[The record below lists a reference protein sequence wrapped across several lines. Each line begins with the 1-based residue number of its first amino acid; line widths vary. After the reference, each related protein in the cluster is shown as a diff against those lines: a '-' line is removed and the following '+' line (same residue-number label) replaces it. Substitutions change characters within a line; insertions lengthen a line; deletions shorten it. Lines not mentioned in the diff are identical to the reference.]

1 MSTGGGGQVAG
12 SSGEQAAGRR
22 SARSISRAAIIA
34 VGSEMLTPSKVDTNS
49 LFITEQLNLL
59 GIQVAFKS
67 IVGDDRGDLEVAVR
81 EALGRVDLLVC
92 CGGLGP
98 TDDDLT
104 RPVVADV
111 VQRPL
116 VEDESITARIRARFQ
131 GRGLE
136 MPEINRR
143 QAMVPAGA
151 RVLANANG
159 TAPGLWI
166 EHGDRIVLLLPGPPR
181 ELKPMMTSVAETLL
195 RERAGGMALV
205 RRIIKITGRSESHT
219 EEAVQPLYAEWSRAR
234 VPIAATILASL
245 GQIELHLSACC
256 ADRADAESALDAAV
270 GQVRGVMGLHVY
282 SSDGRGLEEVLG
294 AMLAERKL
302 SIAVAES
309 CTGGLIASR
318 LTDVPGSSRYVE
330 RGIVSYSNAAK
341 VELLGVPEVMLKAH
355 GAVSEPVATA
365 MAEAVRS
372 RSRVDVGIGV
382 TGIAGP
388 DGGTPEKPVGM
399 VCIAAASAAGTR
411 VRTFRFVGGREM
423 VKFQASQA
431 ALDMVRRM
439 LLEP

>member
-1 MSTGGGGQVAG
+1 MMTAG
-12 SSGEQAAGRR
+12 SGQSAAGRR
-22 SARSISRAAIIA
+22 TIARAAIIA

-67 IVGDDRGDLEVAVR
+67 IVGDDRGDLDAAVR
-81 EALGRVDLLVC
+81 EALPRVDLLVC

-116 VEDESITARIRARFQ
+116 VEDASITSRIRARFE
-131 GRGLE
+131 GRGLQ

-143 QAMVPAGA
+143 QAMVPEGA

-166 EHGDRIVLLLPGPPR
+166 DHGDRVVLLLPGPPR
-181 ELKPMMTSVAETLL
+181 ELKPMMTSVAESLL
-195 RERAGGMALV
+195 RERAGGMSLV
-205 RRIIKITGRSESHT
+205 RRVIKITGRSESHV
-219 EEAVQPLYAEWSRAR
+219 EEAMQPLYGEWSRAR
-234 VPIAATILASL
+234 VPISATILASL

-256 ADRADAESALDAAV
+256 AARADAEAALDAAV
-270 GQVRGVMGLHVY
+270 EQVRGAMGLHVY
-282 SSDGRGLEEVLG
+282 STDGRGLEEVVG
-294 AMLAERKL
+294 AMLTERTL
-302 SIAVAES
+302 MIAVAES

-330 RGIVSYSNAAK
+330 RGIVSYSNLAK
-341 VELLGVPEVMLKAH
+341 TELLGVPEEMLKAH
-355 GAVSEPVATA
+355 VAVSEPIAKA
-365 MAEAVRS
+365 MAEGIRS
-372 RSRVDVGIGV
+372 RSGVDIGIGV

-388 DGGTPEKPVGM
+388 DGGTAEKPVGM
-399 VCIAAASAAGTR
+399 VCIAAVSAGREAI
-411 VRTFRFVGGREM
+411 RTFRFVGGREM

-439 LLEP
+439 LLET

>member
-1 MSTGGGGQVAG
+1 MNVAG
-12 SSGEQAAGRR
+12 SGQSAVGRKG
-22 SARSISRAAIIA
+22 ISRAAIIA

-59 GIQVAFKS
+59 GIELAFKS
-67 IVGDDRGDLEVAVR
+67 IIGDDRDELEHAVR
-81 EALGRVDLLVC
+81 DAIARVDLLVC

-116 VEDESITARIRARFQ
+116 VEDETMTAKIRARFQ

-151 RVLANANG
+151 RVLPNVNG

-166 EHGDRIVLLLPGPPR
+166 EHGDRVVLLLPGPPR
-181 ELKPMMTSVAETLL
+181 ELKPMMTSVAEGLL
-195 RERAGGMALV
+195 RERAGGMSLV
-205 RRIIKITGRSESHT
+205 RRVIKITGRSESHT
-219 EEAVQPLYAEWSRAR
+219 EEMVQPLYAAWSRAE
-234 VPIAATILASL
+234 VPVSATILASL

-256 ADRADAESALDAAV
+256 AVRPDAEAALDRAVE
-270 GQVRGVMGLHVY
+270 QVRNVMRLHVY
-282 SSDGRGLEEVLG
+282 STDGRGLEEVVG
-294 AMLAERKL
+294 AILAARKL
-302 SIAVAES
+302 TIAVAES

-341 VELLGVPEVMLKAH
+341 TELLGVPEEMLKAH
-355 GAVSEPVATA
+355 GAVSEAVATA
-365 MAEAVRS
+365 MAEGIRS
-372 RSRVDVGIGV
+372 RSRVDIGIGV

-388 DGGTPEKPVGM
+388 DGGTAEKPVGM
-399 VCIAAASAAGTR
+399 VCIAASAAAGTR
-411 VRTFRFVGGREM
+411 IRTFRFVGGREM

-439 LLEP
+439 LLET

>member
-1 MSTGGGGQVAG
+1 MTAG
-12 SSGEQAAGRR
+12 SGQPAAN
-22 SARSISRAAIIA
+22 AIARAAIIA
-34 VGSEMLTPSKVDTNS
+34 VGSEMLTPSKMDTNS

-67 IVGDDRGDLEVAVR
+67 IVGDDRGDLEAAVR
-81 EALGRVDLLVC
+81 EALARVDLLVC

-104 RPVVADV
+104 RPVVAEI

-116 VEDESITARIRARFQ
+116 VEDESITSRIRARFQ

-136 MPEINRR
+136 MPDINRR

-151 RVLANANG
+151 RVLPNANG
-159 TAPGLWI
+159 TAPGLWL
-166 EHGDRIVLLLPGPPR
+166 EHNGRVVLLLPGPPR
-181 ELKPMMTSVAETLL
+181 ELKPMMTNVAETLL
-195 RERAGGMALV
+195 RERAGGMSLV
-205 RRIIKITGRSESHT
+205 RRVIKLTGRSESHT

-256 ADRADAESALDAAV
+256 GARADAESALDAAV
-270 GQVRGVMGLHVY
+270 EQVRGVLGLYVY
-282 SSDGRGLEEVLG
+282 STDGRGLEDVLG
-294 AMLAERKL
+294 AMLADRKL
-302 SIAVAES
+302 TVAIAES

-330 RGIVSYSNAAK
+330 RGVVSYSNAAK
-341 VELLGVPEVMLKAH
+341 TELLGVPVEMLEAH

-365 MAEAVRS
+365 MADGIRS
-372 RSRVDVGIGV
+372 RSRVDIGIGV

-388 DGGTPEKPVGM
+388 DGGTAEKPVGM

-439 LLEP
+439 LLEAS

>member
-1 MSTGGGGQVAG
+1 MMTAGGGQSAAG
-12 SSGEQAAGRR
+12 SRTLA
-22 SARSISRAAIIA
+22 RAAIIA

-67 IVGDDRGDLEVAVR
+67 IVGDDRSDLDAAVR
-81 EALGRVDLLVC
+81 EALPRVDLLVC

-104 RPVVADV
+104 RLVVADV

-116 VEDESITARIRARFQ
+116 VEDASITSRIRARFE
-131 GRGLE
+131 GRGLQ

-143 QAMVPAGA
+143 QAMVPEGA

-166 EHGDRIVLLLPGPPR
+166 DHGDRVVLLLPGPPR
-181 ELKPMMTSVAETLL
+181 ELKPMMTSVAESLL
-195 RERAGGMALV
+195 RERAGGMSLV
-205 RRIIKITGRSESHT
+205 RRVIKITGRSESHV
-219 EEAVQPLYAEWSRAR
+219 EEAMQPLYAEWSRAR

-256 ADRADAESALDAAV
+256 AARADTEAALAAAV
-270 GQVRGVMGLHVY
+270 EQVRGALGLHVY
-282 SSDGRGLEEVLG
+282 SIDGRGLEEVVG
-294 AMLAERKL
+294 AMLAERTL
-302 SIAVAES
+302 TIAVAES

-330 RGIVSYSNAAK
+330 RGIVSYSNLAK
-341 VELLGVPEVMLKAH
+341 TELLGVSEELLKAH
-355 GAVSEPVATA
+355 GAVSEPVAKA
-365 MAEAVRS
+365 MAEGIRS
-372 RSRVDVGIGV
+372 RSGVDIGIGV

-388 DGGTPEKPVGM
+388 DGGTAEKPVGM
-399 VCIAAASAAGTR
+399 VCVAAAAAGR
-411 VRTFRFVGGREM
+411 EAIRTFRFVGGREM

-431 ALDMVRRM
+431 ALDMVRR
-439 LLEP
+439 LLLDAS

>member
-1 MSTGGGGQVAG
+1 MRPIRRAG
-12 SSGEQAAGRR
+12 
-22 SARSISRAAIIA
+22 IIA

-67 IVGDDRGDLEVAVR
+67 IVGDDRGDLELAVR
-81 EALGRVDLLVC
+81 EVLERVDLLVC

-104 RPVVADV
+104 RVVVADV

-116 VEDESITARIRARFQ
+116 VEDESITAQIRARFQ

-151 RVLANANG
+151 RVLPNTHG

-166 EHGDRIVLLLPGPPR
+166 EHGDRVVLLLLPGPPR
-181 ELKPMMTSVAETLL
+181 ELKPMMTSVIETLL
-195 RERAGGMALV
+195 RERAGAMSLV
-205 RRIIKITGRSESHT
+205 RRVIKITGRSESHT
-219 EEAVQPLYAEWSRAR
+219 EEAVQPLYAEWAGAK
-234 VPIAATILASL
+234 VPISATILASL

-256 ADRADAESALDAAV
+256 ASREEAEAALDAAV
-270 GQVRGVMGLHVY
+270 ERVKRVMGLHVY
-282 SSDGRGLEEVLG
+282 STDGRGLEEVLG
-294 AMLAERKL
+294 AMLVERKL
-302 SIAVAES
+302 WIAVAES

-330 RGIVSYSNAAK
+330 RGVVSYSNAAK
-341 VELLGVPEVMLKAH
+341 TELLGVPEEMLRTH
-355 GAVSEPVATA
+355 GAVSETVAIA
-365 MAEAVRS
+365 MAEGIRARS
-372 RSRVDVGIGV
+372 TVDIGVGV

-399 VCIAAASAAGTR
+399 VCIAASSAGGTR

-439 LLEP
+439 LLET